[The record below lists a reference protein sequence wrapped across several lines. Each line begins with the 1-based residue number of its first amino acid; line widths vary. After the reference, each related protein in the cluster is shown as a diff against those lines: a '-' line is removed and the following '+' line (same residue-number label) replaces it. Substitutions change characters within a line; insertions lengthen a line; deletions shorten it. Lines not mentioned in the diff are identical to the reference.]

1 MIKKRLGPLCKCY
14 CSRSNPSLSSGKNEI
29 SARPQYGS
37 QRYDL
42 SLLVFTPV
50 RLDDDEMK
58 YLLLIA
64 LIFFFEKSIYAES
77 FKSPTHFSNVRVR
90 LFKDLN
96 LFPEVT
102 SARIKPL
109 AQNIWALEGD
119 KLEFQNKKLSHKNF
133 IFKNDKNHFDIIG
146 IYDFNSYLAGV
157 VSKEMPLSWP
167 LEALKAQAVIA
178 RSFALAR
185 ISERKNKM
193 FHLDTDQMDQV
204 FAMTNSQKAQQ
215 AVQQTENIVL
225 KDQKNKI
232 LKAFYHADCGGQT
245 VPASQV
251 WPDAIDSGTA
261 VDPWCSDRKANQWS
275 FEVAKKDFYQ
285 VVAKDNQADSYAAIS
300 VNERF
305 KGRIQSLKILGE
317 IFSIQ
322 KLRQL
327 FGFSLIKN
335 SALKL
340 TETDD
345 SILLSGKGF
354 GHGVGLCQWGSLAQA
369 RLGRSYIQI
378 LEHYYPQAQITNP
391 EIMLSKNF
399 LSDLVFN

>member
-1 MIKKRLGPLCKCY
+1 MKFVIL
-14 CSRSNPSLSSGKNEI
+14 I
-29 SARPQYGS
+29 
-37 QRYDL
+37 
-42 SLLVFTPV
+42 LLV
-50 RLDDDEMK
+50 L
-58 YLLLIA
+58 
-64 LIFFFEKSIYAES
+64 FFENRTFAES
-77 FKSPTHFSNVRVR
+77 FKSETRFANVRVR
-90 LFKDLN
+90 LFKDLA
-96 LFPEVT
+96 LFPKVS
-102 SARIKPL
+102 SARSKLL
-109 AQNIWALEGD
+109 AQNIWSLEGRE
-119 KLEFQNKKLSHKNF
+119 LEFQNKKLSNKNF

-185 ISERKNKM
+185 IAERKNKI

-204 FAMTNSQKAQQ
+204 FAMTNSEKAQQ
-215 AVQQTENIVL
+215 AVQLTENVIL
-225 KDQKNKI
+225 KDQNNKI

-261 VDPWCSDRKANQWS
+261 VDPWCSDRKSNQWT
-275 FEVAKKDFYQ
+275 FAMGKNDFYQ
-285 VVAKDNQADSYAAIS
+285 ALGQNSETDGKPIITI
-300 VNERF
+300 NERF

-317 IFSIQ
+317 VFSIQ
-322 KLRQL
+322 KLRQV

-335 SALKL
+335 SALNI
-340 TETDD
+340 TE
-345 SILLSGKGF
+345 SEEAIQFSGKGF

-369 RLGRSYIQI
+369 KLGRSYIQI
-378 LEHYYPQAQITNP
+378 LEHYYPQAQITSP
-391 EIMLSKNF
+391 ELILSKNF